1 MILIMLGA
9 PGAGKGTLGK
19 KLSRMIGARYIA
31 SGDVFRKIM
40 EKDTPQGNEI
50 KKYMEKGKLV
60 PDDLAIEIFMSK
72 ILPKDLTRDILL
84 DGYPRTK
91 KQAEH
96 LDKILEERKAKVT
109 AVVSLDVSNEL
120 IIDRL
125 INRRICPECG
135 EIYNLKYGKRP
146 KQEGICDSC
155 GTKLVQRIDDNE
167 ETIKDR
173 LTTYEITTKPLITY
187 YKKQGK
193 LKHIE
198 AFADTSVEELV
209 QKTLLELA
217 K

>member
-19 KLSRMIGARYIA
+19 KLARTIGARYIA
-31 SGDVFRKIM
+31 SGDIFRKIM

-60 PDDLAIEIFMSK
+60 PDNLAIEIFMSK

-91 KQAEH
+91 AQAEH

-193 LKHIE
+193 LKHIK